1 MLFKGGEGGA
11 VWVKILED
19 LHTYKHRTT
28 KNKKDSSRIA
38 LKENSTSDLKK
49 V

>member
-1 MLFKGGEGGA
+1 MLFKGGEGRA
-11 VWVKILED
+11 VWIKILGD

-28 KNKKDSSRIA
+28 KNKKDNSRIA
-38 LKENSTSDLKK
+38 LKENSASDLKK